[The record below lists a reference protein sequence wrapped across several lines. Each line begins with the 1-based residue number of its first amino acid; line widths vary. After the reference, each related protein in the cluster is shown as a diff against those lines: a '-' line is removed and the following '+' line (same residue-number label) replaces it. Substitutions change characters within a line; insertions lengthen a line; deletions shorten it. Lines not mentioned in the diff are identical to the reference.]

1 MDRTASQLAALGL
14 PVQLPVLALRLTLQ
28 RLVME
33 AGANRDFAPSHHD
46 PDYARLRG
54 ADTAYANPD
63 FVAGFFERVL
73 REYAGPASVLVDL
86 QFRLKRHALL
96 GSTIRAG
103 GQVAFLETGPDGQVV
118 AVIDLWQRSDD
129 TLTVVG
135 RARVRLAAVTGR

>member
-1 MDRTASQLAALGL
+1 MDVTRPALAALGL
-14 PVQLPVLALRLTLQ
+14 PPELPVLALRLTLQ

-46 PDYARLRG
+46 PDYARQRG
-54 ADTAYANPD
+54 AETAYANPD
-63 FVAGFFERVL
+63 FVAGFFERLL
-73 REYAGPASVLVDL
+73 REYAGPASVLIDL
-86 QFRLKRHALL
+86 EFRLKRHALL

-103 GQVAFLETGPDGQVV
+103 GQVSRLETDPAGRVV

-135 RARVRLAAVTGR
+135 RARVGLPAAG